1 MLAMLERLSA
11 DSTYAHRA
19 SGLRGSILR
28 LIDRQDGES
37 VRKLESLVQ
46 QGFDILEKAAGELRG
61 LEDIR
66 AQLQEMRRSGKP

>member
-1 MLAMLERLSA
+1 MLERLSA
-11 DSTYAHRA
+11 DSAYAHRA

-28 LIDRQDGES
+28 LMDRRDIDS
-37 VRKLESLVQ
+37 VRKLDDLIR

-66 AQLQEMRRSGKP
+66 AQLQAMRKTGKP